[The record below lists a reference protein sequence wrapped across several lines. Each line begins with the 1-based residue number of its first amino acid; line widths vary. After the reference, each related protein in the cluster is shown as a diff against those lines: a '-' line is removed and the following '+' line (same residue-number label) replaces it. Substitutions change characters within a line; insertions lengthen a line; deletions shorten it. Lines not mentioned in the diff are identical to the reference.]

1 MTITPSPIPAP
12 REGFGRSADLPA
24 PLALLTDSRPFWV
37 ASRIVLTLVFWTA
50 AIGQLIDFSGSVRGM
65 ADVGLPA
72 PTLFAVLVPMT
83 LLFGSVAI
91 IVNRLL
97 WLGAGV
103 LGVFLVLTVPV
114 AHPFWSMTGP
124 HQMDEMRLVLEHI
137 SLIGGLAFVVLAER
151 ARTFDRRAR

>member
-1 MTITPSPIPAP
+1 MTDTPGTIRAP
-12 REGFGRSADLPA
+12 REGLGRASDLPA
-24 PLALLTDSRPFWV
+24 PLAALTDSPMFWV

-72 PTLFAVLVPMT
+72 PTLFTILVPMT
-83 LLFGSVAI
+83 LMFGSVAI
-91 IVNRLL
+91 LFNRLL
-97 WLGAGV
+97 WLGAGA
-103 LGVFLVLTVPV
+103 LAVFLVLTVPI

-151 ARTFDRRAR
+151 ARSFDRRAR